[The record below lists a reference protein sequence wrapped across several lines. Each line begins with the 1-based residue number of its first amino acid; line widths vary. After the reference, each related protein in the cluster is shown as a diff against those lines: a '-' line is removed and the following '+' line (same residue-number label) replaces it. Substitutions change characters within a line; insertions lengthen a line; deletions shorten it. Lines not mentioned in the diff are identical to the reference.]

1 MVGLDIEGRVKEYDE
16 YLTTHCRFVL
26 VGRIEKI
33 WGSTIIDQSTSLS
46 SKWEDNEPVPLRS
59 DWKVSGLGENRG
71 RGGMTKANGPGAEL
85 KNTWIR
91 FGSGRNTVT
100 LMTATGPFRLAPR

>member
-1 MVGLDIEGRVKEYDE
+1 MFWYIISDSSTPSEKCRMVGLDIEGRVKEYDE

-46 SKWEDNEPVPLRS
+46 SK
-59 DWKVSGLGENRG
+59 
-71 RGGMTKANGPGAEL
+71 
-85 KNTWIR
+85 
-91 FGSGRNTVT
+91 
-100 LMTATGPFRLAPR
+100 